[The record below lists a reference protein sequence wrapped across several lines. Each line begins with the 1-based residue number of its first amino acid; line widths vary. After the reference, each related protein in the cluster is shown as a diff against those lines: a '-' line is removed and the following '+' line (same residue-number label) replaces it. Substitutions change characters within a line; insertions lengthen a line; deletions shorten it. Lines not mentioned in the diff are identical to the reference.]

1 MPLWIVICGLG
12 LTQII
17 GWGTTYYLLGA
28 LSQDIASSTGWS
40 GTLIF
45 GAFSAALL
53 LSGLISR
60 HGGRLIDRIGGR
72 RVMIA
77 GSLCATAG
85 LGLMGLFPHPA
96 AYVAGWLLLGLAMR
110 FATYD
115 AAFAS
120 LTQIVGQGARRAI
133 SYLTLFGGLA
143 STVFWPVSHYLAQ
156 TIGWSH
162 TLLAYATLNLFVC
175 LPIHWAVL
183 HAARGDRVA
192 ERVADEPTPHLAG
205 HGRLIAITLFAT
217 ALALNG
223 LVFSSISAHAV
234 PLFQGLGFAGN
245 EAVFMAALIGP
256 SQVASRLGEIMMGRR
271 LTPMQLGLIAF
282 GLLPVAVGLFAL
294 MGFSWP
300 AAIVFA
306 VLYGASNGLVTIA
319 KGAVPLS
326 LFGTGLWRG
335 AGGDL
340 GPQPDPQCGSTPAL
354 RAAAG
359 RGKRAGVA
367 ADRGR
372 CGAGLN
378 PVHAVAGAA
387 SPTKGLAA

>member
-1 MPLWIVICGLG
+1 MLFRSRELRDTPERIAQLPVVTDNGLLLTLGDVAYISVSDGPTMIRSENGRLATFVYIDVRGRDIASVVSDLQRSVAAADLPEGVTAAYSGQFEYLARAAQRLVVIGPVTLGVVFLLLFFTFRRLDEALLVMASIPFALIGGVWLVYLLGYNLSVAVGVGFIALAGLAAEFGVVMMLFLIGLEVDAAELWRMRHKILGLG

-85 LGLMGLFPHPA
+85 LGLMGLFPYPA

-133 SYLTLFGGLA
+133 S
-143 STVFWPVSHYLAQ
+143 
-156 TIGWSH
+156 
-162 TLLAYATLNLFVC
+162 
-175 LPIHWAVL
+175 
-183 HAARGDRVA
+183 
-192 ERVADEPTPHLAG
+192 
-205 HGRLIAITLFAT
+205 
-217 ALALNG
+217 
-223 LVFSSISAHAV
+223 
-234 PLFQGLGFAGN
+234 
-245 EAVFMAALIGP
+245 
-256 SQVASRLGEIMMGRR
+256 SQ
-271 LTPMQLGLIAF
+271 
-282 GLLPVAVGLFAL
+282 
-294 MGFSWP
+294 
-300 AAIVFA
+300 
-306 VLYGASNGLVTIA
+306 
-319 KGAVPLS
+319 
-326 LFGTGLWRG
+326 
-335 AGGDL
+335 
-340 GPQPDPQCGSTPAL
+340 
-354 RAAAG
+354 
-359 RGKRAGVA
+359 
-367 ADRGR
+367 
-372 CGAGLN
+372 
-378 PVHAVAGAA
+378 
-387 SPTKGLAA
+387 

>member
-17 GWGTTYYLLGA
+17 GWGTTYYMLGA
-28 LSQDIASSTGWS
+28 LSQDIALSTGWS

-45 GAFSAALL
+45 GAFSGALL

-60 HGGRLIDRIGGR
+60 WAGRLIDTVGGR
-72 RVMIA
+72 RVMMA
-77 GSLCATAG
+77 GSLCAAAG
-85 LGLMGLFPHPA
+85 LAVIGLFPHPVT
-96 AYVAGWLLLGLAMR
+96 YVAGWLLLGLAMR

-143 STVFWPVSHYLAQ
+143 STVFWPVSHYLALG
-156 TIGWSH
+156 IGWAD
-162 TLLAYATLNLFVC
+162 TLLVYAALNLFVC

-183 HAARGDRVA
+183 QAAGGDRPAESVA
-192 ERVADEPTPHLAG
+192 MAPAAHLAG
-205 HGRLIAITLFAT
+205 GERLKAIMLFAT
-217 ALALNG
+217 AIALNG
-223 LVFSSISAHAV
+223 LVFSAISAHSV
-234 PLFQGLGFAGN
+234 PLFQGLGFRGD

-256 SQVASRLGEIMMGRR
+256 AQVASRLGEIMMGRR
-271 LTPMQLGLIAF
+271 LSPMQLGLIAF

-300 AAIVFA
+300 AAILFA

-319 KGAVPLS
+319 KGAVPLM
-326 LFGTGLWRG
+326 LFGTKGYG
-335 AGGDL
+335 EVL
-340 GPQPDPQCGSTPAL
+340 GVISAPNL
-354 RAAAG
+354 ILNAAAPLLFALLLG
-359 RGKRAGVA
+359 MVSPQVS
-367 ADRGR
+367 
-372 CGAGLN
+372 LL
-378 PVHAVAGAA
+378 VAGAA
-387 SPTKGLAA
+387 ALASTLFMLWLARLHPQKT

>member
-17 GWGTTYYLLGA
+17 GWGTTYYMLGA
-28 LSQDIASSTGWS
+28 LSQDIAASTGWS

-60 HGGRLIDRIGGR
+60 RGGRLIDKVGGR
-72 RVMIA
+72 RVMMA
-77 GSLCATAG
+77 GSLCAAAG
-85 LGLMGLFPHPA
+85 LAVIGLFPHPVT
-96 AYVAGWLLLGLAMR
+96 YVAGWLLLGLAMR

-143 STVFWPVSHYLAQ
+143 STVFWPVSHYLALG
-156 TIGWSH
+156 IGWAD
-162 TLLAYATLNLFVC
+162 TLLVYAALNLFVC

-183 HAARGDRVA
+183 QAAGGDRPAESVA
-192 ERVADEPTPHLAG
+192 MAPAAHLAG
-205 HGRLIAITLFAT
+205 GERLKAIVLFAT
-217 ALALNG
+217 AIALNG
-223 LVFSSISAHAV
+223 LVFSAISAHSV
-234 PLFQGLGFAGN
+234 PLFQGLGFRGD

-256 SQVASRLGEIMMGRR
+256 AQVASRLGEIMMGRR
-271 LTPMQLGLIAF
+271 LSPMQLGLIAF

-300 AAIVFA
+300 AAILFA

-319 KGAVPLS
+319 KGAVPLM
-326 LFGTGLWRG
+326 LFGTKGYGEVLG
-335 AGGDL
+335 VISAPNLILNAAAPLLFALLLGMVSPQVSLLIAGGAAL
-340 GPQPDPQCGSTPAL
+340 ASTL
-354 RAAAG
+354 FM
-359 RGKRAGVA
+359 
-367 ADRGR
+367 
-372 CGAGLN
+372 LW
-378 PVHAVAGAA
+378 
-387 SPTKGLAA
+387 LARLHPHKA